1 MGSLKNSNIFPY
13 LWSSNKLDFTKNY
26 ITVTVA
32 RFSHSSI
39 QTLWFLT
46 SDNEIK
52 VQVFF
57 FFFFLSGYAEQCVC
71 LCVCPCACACVCVCV
86 CVTIVRDDAPGG
98 EGSVQAS
105 QHPKHAE
112 PTEMFSSFIH
122 LQELGEVG
130 VDDGDGPTN
139 TGQTKKAINKKV
151 LSNILHLHTYR

>member
-1 MGSLKNSNIFPY
+1 MQ
-13 LWSSNKLDFTKNY
+13 SS
-26 ITVTVA
+26 V
-32 RFSHSSI
+32 
-39 QTLWFLT
+39 
-46 SDNEIK
+46 
-52 VQVFF
+52 
-57 FFFFLSGYAEQCVC
+57 
-71 LCVCPCACACVCVCV
+71 CACVRVRVHVCV

-139 TGQTKKAINKKV
+139 TGKQQVNGQTKKVINKKV
-151 LSNILHLHTYR
+151 PLGS

>member
-1 MGSLKNSNIFPY
+1 ML
-13 LWSSNKLDFTKNY
+13 
-26 ITVTVA
+26 V
-32 RFSHSSI
+32 
-39 QTLWFLT
+39 
-46 SDNEIK
+46 
-52 VQVFF
+52 
-57 FFFFLSGYAEQCVC
+57 CVS
-71 LCVCPCACACVCVCV
+71 VCVCMCA

-139 TGQTKKAINKKV
+139 TDKQQVNIQTKKVINKKV
-151 LSNILHLHTYR
+151 PLGS

>member
-1 MGSLKNSNIFPY
+1 MKSKS
-13 LWSSNKLDFTKNY
+13 K
-26 ITVTVA
+26 
-32 RFSHSSI
+32 
-39 QTLWFLT
+39 
-46 SDNEIK
+46 
-52 VQVFF
+52 F

-71 LCVCPCACACVCVCV
+71 LCVCPCVHACV

-139 TGQTKKAINKKV
+139 TGKQQVNGQTKKAINKKV
-151 LSNILHLHTYR
+151 PSNILHLHTYR

>member
-1 MGSLKNSNIFPY
+1 MGTLKNLNIFPY

-26 ITVTVA
+26 ITVTSA
-32 RFSHSSI
+32 RFSHSLI
-39 QTLWFLT
+39 LNLWLLT

-52 VQVFF
+52 VQVFLF
-57 FFFFLSGYAEQCVC
+57 FCLPGFAEQCV
-71 LCVCPCACACVCVCV
+71 LVCVRVRV

-112 PTEMFSSFIH
+112 PTQMFPSFIH

-130 VDDGDGPTN
+130 VDDGNGTTN
-139 TGQTKKAINKKV
+139 TGKNQVNRTAISQKAPIGYYMSFIN
-151 LSNILHLHTYR
+151 S

>member
-13 LWSSNKLDFTKNY
+13 LCSSNKLHFTKNY

-46 SDNEIK
+46 SLMK
-52 VQVFF
+52 SKCKFF
-57 FFFFLSGYAEQCVC
+57 SSSVWLCRAVCVLVSVCVC
-71 LCVCPCACACVCVCV
+71 MCV

-139 TGQTKKAINKKV
+139 TGKQQVNGQTKKVINKKV
-151 LSNILHLHTYR
+151 PLGS